1 MGIIDI
7 IAFSIIILVFISLLF
22 FIKKNGKINRTDQW
36 KVNDLLLLKEKS
48 DCYKIAKSFSPN
60 KDPYVVLVKWD
71 NKNVMVQLIEN
82 ENRYHICVDE
92 ILKNVSYEQ
101 REKNKKMDSYMLKIG
116 QKGKQIDSTYYNDFF
131 GRVKQKEN
139 IDYRINKSDSG
150 ETVDNFFNEYE
161 ITKKNNTYFIKGKAL
176 SDLNETELK
185 VYLKLTVDN
194 EKYEISEEI
203 KNILKKK
210 YEE

>member
-22 FIKKNGKINRTDQW
+22 FIKKNGKTNRTDQW

-101 REKNKKMDSYMLKIG
+101 REKNKK
-116 QKGKQIDSTYYNDFF
+116 KGTCSLCPEHIFQEERN
-131 GRVKQKEN
+131 
-139 IDYRINKSDSG
+139 
-150 ETVDNFFNEYE
+150 
-161 ITKKNNTYFIKGKAL
+161 KAL
-176 SDLNETELK
+176 AF
-185 VYLKLTVDN
+185 
-194 EKYEISEEI
+194 
-203 KNILKKK
+203 
-210 YEE
+210 

>member
-1 MGIIDI
+1 
-7 IAFSIIILVFISLLF
+7 
-22 FIKKNGKINRTDQW
+22 
-36 KVNDLLLLKEKS
+36 
-48 DCYKIAKSFSPN
+48 
-60 KDPYVVLVKWD
+60 
-71 NKNVMVQLIEN
+71 
-82 ENRYHICVDE
+82 
-92 ILKNVSYEQ
+92 
-101 REKNKKMDSYMLKIG
+101 MDSYMLKIG
-116 QKGKQIDSTYYNDFF
+116 QKGKQIDPTYFDDFF
-131 GRVKQKEN
+131 GRVKQKDK
-139 IDYRINKSDSG
+139 IDGVNKNDSG